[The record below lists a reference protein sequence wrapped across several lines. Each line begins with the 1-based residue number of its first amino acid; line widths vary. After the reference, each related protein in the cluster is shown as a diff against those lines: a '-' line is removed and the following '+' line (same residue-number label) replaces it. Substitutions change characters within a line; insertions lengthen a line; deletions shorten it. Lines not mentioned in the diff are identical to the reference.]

1 MAEIRKSRAELIA
14 LFEQATD
21 KKKETAAEARK
32 DNEKQA
38 FTLRQMLADEQKAI
52 DKQGG
57 VSVIGGAAV
66 AVAASSLALTRGH
79 FITAGDWAKQKWGT
93 GNAVEKALNAS
104 TDTAGAFTIEET
116 LSTDMIPMLDATA
129 IMRKMGATTMPL
141 VNGQLKIPKM
151 TGGATAAYLSEGAV
165 IAASQQTF
173 GQLLLQGKKLAA
185 KVPISNDLLKFSAQN
200 VDQIVR
206 KDIVN
211 RLALREDLAFLEGTG
226 DAGTPVG
233 IRYLMLVANQ
243 IAMTAT
249 PSAVTATTDA
259 GRLVT
264 LLDNANVPDTKRGW
278 VTRPEVKNWLA
289 TVREAT
295 GALAFPEVQASGK
308 WWGYPITTSN
318 QITVDGTTSCYL
330 YLAEFPELIIAD
342 AYTMQIDAS
351 NSAAYTDSSAAL
363 VSTFDRDETVIRA
376 IEMHDFGMRHNASV
390 AALTGCTWGH

>member
-1 MAEIRKSRAELIA
+1 MSREQLKA

-21 KKKETAAEARK
+21 KKKEAASELRK
-32 DNEKQA
+32 ENEKQA
-38 FTLRQMLADEQKAI
+38 LTLRTMLADERQAME
-52 DKQGG
+52 KQGG
-57 VSVIGGAAV
+57 VSLIGGV
-66 AVAASSLALTRGH
+66 ALAFAASQGNLGIAREYAH
-79 FITAGDWAKQKWGT
+79 QKWGA
-93 GNAVEKALNAS
+93 GNVVEKALNAS

-116 LSTDMIPMLDATA
+116 LSTDLIPILNATA
-129 IMRKMGATTMPL
+129 IMRKMGCTTLPL

-185 KVPISNDLLKFSAQN
+185 KVPISRDLLKFSAQN

-206 KDIVN
+206 QDIVT
-211 RLALREDLAFLEGTG
+211 RLALREDLAFIEGTG
-226 DAGTPVG
+226 DAGTPHG
-233 IRYLMLVANQ
+233 IRDLMLPANR
-243 IAMTAT
+243 IVMTAT
-249 PSAVTATTDA
+249 PTAVTATTDA

-295 GALAFPEVQASGK
+295 GALAFPEVQASGR

-318 QITVDGTTSCYL
+318 QITVDNTTSCYL
-330 YLAEFPELIIAD
+330 YLCEFPELIIGD
-342 AYTMQIDAS
+342 AYTLEITAS
-351 NSAAYTDSSAAL
+351 DTAAYTDSTAAL
-363 VSTFDRDETVIRA
+363 VSAFDRDETVIKA

>member
-1 MAEIRKSRAELIA
+1 MATKEMSRAQLNA
-14 LFEQATD
+14 LFEQSTD
-21 KKKETAAEARK
+21 KKKAADAEMRK

-38 FTLRQMLADEQKAI
+38 QTLRSMLADERQAM

-57 VSVIGGAAV
+57 VSLVGGV
-66 AVAASSLALTRGH
+66 ALAFAASQGNLGIAREYART
-79 FITAGDWAKQKWGT
+79 KWGA
-93 GNAVEKALNAS
+93 GNVVEKALNAS

-116 LSTDMIPMLDATA
+116 LSTDLIPMLNATA
-129 IMRKMGATTMPL
+129 IMRKMGASTLPL

-185 KVPISNDLLKFSAQN
+185 KVPISRDLLKFSAQN

-206 KDIVN
+206 ADIVT
-211 RLALREDLAFLEGTG
+211 RLSLREDLAFIEGTG
-226 DAGTPVG
+226 DAGTPHG
-233 IRYLMLVANQ
+233 IRDLMLPANK
-243 IAMTAT
+243 IAQTAT
-249 PSAVTATTDA
+249 PTAVTATTDA

-264 LLDNANVPDTKRGW
+264 LLDNANVPATKRGW
-278 VTRPEVKNWLA
+278 ITRPEVKNWLA

-295 GALAFPEVQASGK
+295 GALAFPEVQASDR

-330 YLAEFPELIIAD
+330 YLCEFPELIIGD
-342 AYTMQIDAS
+342 AYTLEITAS
-351 NSAAYTDSSAAL
+351 DTAAYTDSTSTL
-363 VSTFDRDETVIRA
+363 VSAFDRDETVIKA

>member
-1 MAEIRKSRAELIA
+1 MSREQLKA

-21 KKKETAAEARK
+21 KKKEAASELRK
-32 DNEKQA
+32 ENEKQA
-38 FTLRQMLADEQKAI
+38 LTLRTMLADERQAME
-52 DKQGG
+52 KQGG
-57 VSVIGGAAV
+57 VSLIGGIALAF
-66 AVAASSLALTRGH
+66 AASQGNLGIAR
-79 FITAGDWAKQKWGT
+79 DYAKQKWGA
-93 GNAVEKALNAS
+93 GNVVEKALNAS

-116 LSTDMIPMLDATA
+116 LSTDLIPILNATA
-129 IMRKMGATTMPL
+129 IMRKMGCTTLPL

-185 KVPISNDLLKFSAQN
+185 KVPISRDLLKFSAQN

-206 KDIVN
+206 QDIVT
-211 RLALREDLAFLEGTG
+211 RLALREDLAFIEGTG

-243 IAMTAT
+243 IAQTAT
-249 PSAVTATTDA
+249 PTAVTATTDA

-295 GALAFPEVQASGK
+295 GALAFPEVQASNR

-330 YLAEFPELIIAD
+330 YLAEFPELIIGD
-342 AYTMQIDAS
+342 AYTLEITAS
-351 NSAAYTDSSAAL
+351 DTAAYTDSTSTL
-363 VSTFDRDETVIRA
+363 VSAFDRDETVIKA